1 MDIHCSNQE
10 AEVLQKVAAASEL
23 LQRNTYLVG
32 GFVRD
37 KLLGRATT
45 DMDFVCLGD
54 ALELATKAAAQF
66 KPVPPPKFSMNK
78 NSDFYKELVEVYE
91 ISKEITKKGDTSEEI
106 AIAQFWDCNPYVSV
120 TRGHLMFATK
130 KITPGAHWI
139 GITKIASKKEN
150 RHALKWLPAIN

>member
-23 LQRNTYLVG
+23 LERDTYLVG

-54 ALELATKAAAQF
+54 ALELATKAAA
-66 KPVPPPKFSMNK
+66 
-78 NSDFYKELVEVYE
+78 
-91 ISKEITKKGDTSEEI
+91 
-106 AIAQFWDCNPYVSV
+106 
-120 TRGHLMFATK
+120 
-130 KITPGAHWI
+130 
-139 GITKIASKKEN
+139 
-150 RHALKWLPAIN
+150 